1 MGTRPLKCHAVRFA
15 GVLLVLLMSG
25 CSNPI
30 GKEFQDVDAIESSET
45 WQDWVVVGEFGPT
58 GPFTLVDIKSCDVSE
73 PCSFSHDSQSH
84 TYDKFYGFKLIVL
97 KLQSP
102 QGPISHVV
110 LRSRQ
115 KFDDSV

>member
-1 MGTRPLKCHAVRFA
+1 MRTGPLKYHAVRFA
-15 GVLLVLLMSG
+15 GVFLLLLMSA

-30 GKEFQDVDAIESSET
+30 GEEFQNVEGIESSET
-45 WQDWVVVGEFGPT
+45 WQDWVVVGKFGPA
-58 GPFTLVDIKSCDVSE
+58 GPFALVEIKSCDVSE

-84 TYDKFYGFKLIVL
+84 TYDKFSGFKLTVL
-97 KLQSP
+97 KLQSS
-102 QGPISHVV
+102 QGSISHVV